1 MHQPCNPFAGQDFNW
16 LLATQA
22 QTCGDKPLLVW
33 EPFDQPAQSY
43 TYTDFDHA
51 VGRTAAAMENRG
63 VGPGDRVLIHLENCP
78 EFLIAWCACAELG
91 AIAVTTNTRSS
102 AEEMNYFVTHS
113 GCRVA
118 ISQPSLIDSLVR
130 VREQLRWLACTAHN
144 AGQPDEMPVGVLPF
158 AELLAAEPAAQRR
171 RFAPDPLR
179 PMYVQYTS
187 GTTSRPKGVVLTHG
201 NALWSGR
208 VNACHQDL
216 RSDDI
221 HLAAMPLFHTNALG
235 YGFMTSLWTGGT
247 LVLQPRFSA
256 SRFWEVAV
264 RNRCTWHSTLP
275 FFMRA
280 LLAQPLPPQHFFRL
294 WGTGFCDPALAKPF
308 GIKTIGWWGMTETVS
323 HPIIALTGLPN
334 TEMSIGRAATTY
346 QICVVDDA
354 DQPVAVGGTGH
365 LRVLGVRGVS
375 LFKEYLDDPA
385 ATAASFD
392 DQGWFLSGD
401 RVTLLE
407 DGSIKF
413 ADRDKD
419 MLKVGGENVASSE
432 IERVLLS
439 VPGVTEVAV
448 VAQRHAMLE
457 EVPYAFVALSSE
469 IGVERHSELV
479 DRLLAQ
485 CRSQLADFKVPVG
498 VRIVDHF
505 PRVTLEKISKA
516 DLRKQ
521 LAAETTDGIQK

>member
-1 MHQPCNPFAGQDFNW
+1 MSMHQPCNPFAGQDFNW

-22 QTCGDKPLLVW
+22 QAHGDKPLLIW
-33 EPFDQPAQSY
+33 EPFDRPAQSY
-43 TYTDFDHA
+43 TYTQFDNA
-51 VGRTAAAMENRG
+51 VGRIAVAMETLG
-63 VGPGDRVLIHLENCP
+63 VRSGDRVLIHLENCP
-78 EFLIAWCACAELG
+78 EFLLAWCACAELG

-102 AEEMNYFVTHS
+102 AEEMRYFVTHS
-113 GCRVA
+113 DCHVA
-118 ISQPSLIDSLVR
+118 ITQPSLIDSLAP
-130 VREQLRWLACTAHN
+130 VRETLRWVACTAHD
-144 AGQPDEMPVGVLPF
+144 AGQPQALPDGVLPF
-158 AELLAAEPAAQRR
+158 AKLLAPEPAAQRR
-171 RFAPDPLR
+171 RFAADPLR

-221 HLAAMPLFHTNALG
+221 HLAVMPLFHTNALG
-235 YGFMTSLWTGGT
+235 YGFMTSLWSGGT

-256 SRFWEVAV
+256 SRFWDVAV

-280 LLAQPLPPQHFFRL
+280 LLAQPRPQQHAFRL
-294 WGTGFCDPALAKPF
+294 WGTGVCDPALAQAF

-354 DQPVAVGGTGH
+354 GEPATVGASGH
-365 LRVLGVRGVS
+365 LRVLGLRGVS

-392 DQGWFLSGD
+392 EQGWFRSGD

-432 IERVLLS
+432 IERVLLG

-448 VAQRHAMLE
+448 VAQRHAMLD

-469 IGVERHSELV
+469 IGVERHGEVIDKLLV
-479 DRLLAQ
+479 H

-498 VRIVDHF
+498 IRIVDNF

-521 LAAETTDGIQK
+521 LATEAASS